1 MPVSDDFDR
10 DADSASAS
18 QDRPESQPQPQPLH
32 VFSPDEDEL
41 DLEQEGDPDAL
52 PRPSLPEVIAH
63 LEDGGTTPSML
74 IGLSDLG
81 RADLVTLRPVWVSL
95 DEDQRERIV
104 LELIEL
110 AEDRYDTHFGRIFR
124 LALTDDA
131 ATIRQR
137 ALGGLWDDEGSDLPD
152 LLLNTLQ
159 RDADDD
165 VRIQAAQILAPVATR
180 AALGE
185 LDDVYASRLRGAML
199 AILDDPREPLAL
211 RRRALE
217 AVAAFGSDPA
227 LDRHLLAM
235 YDDDDSGLRSS
246 AVFAMGQTLDPRW
259 FGTVLDELAS
269 DDAEVRYEAAR
280 AVGHYGD
287 PGGLSGLAELAI
299 DEDDEV
305 RQAAITAIGE
315 IGGRPAMRLLQR
327 LAEQAGTDADRD
339 AILDALDEAAVE
351 ADPLMLD
358 DEPDD
363 DRDDR
368 DAFDEDDSRWE

>member
-1 MPVSDDFDR
+1 MPLEPDDLEFETDP
-10 DADSASAS
+10 DSQAQPRPRPLHFFA
-18 QDRPESQPQPQPLH
+18 PESDTD
-32 VFSPDEDEL
+32 SDAEM
-41 DLEQEGDPDAL
+41 EGDPDAL

-63 LEDGGTTPSML
+63 LEDGGATPSVL
-74 IGLSDLG
+74 VGLSDLG
-81 RADLVTLRPVWVSL
+81 RTDIATLRPIWASL
-95 DEDQRERIV
+95 DEEHRERVV
-104 LELIEL
+104 LELIDL
-110 AEDRYDTHFGRIFR
+110 AEDRYDTHFGRVFR
-124 LALTDDA
+124 LALTDPS

-152 LLLNTLQ
+152 LLLGALEHDPN
-159 RDADDD
+159 DD
-165 VRIQAAQILAPVATR
+165 VRIQAAQNLAPIATR
-180 AALGE
+180 AVLGE
-185 LDDVYASRLRGAML
+185 LDERYAERLREAL
-199 AILDDPREPLAL
+199 LSVLDNPIEPLAL

-235 YDDDDSGLRSS
+235 YEDDDSGLRSS

-259 FGTVLDELAS
+259 YGTVLDELAS

-287 PGGLSGLAELAI
+287 PGGLPALADLAI

-327 LAEQAGTDADRD
+327 LAEQAGNDADRD
-339 AILDALDEAAVE
+339 AILDALDEASVE

-358 DEPDD
+358 DDPDE
-363 DRDDR
+363 DRDE
-368 DAFDEDDSRWE
+368 AYEDDADRWE